1 MNAAANVFVQEQIK
15 QAHAQMYEEIE
26 RQVALRTHAEAVERS
41 SQREPPLSQNRNP
54 NYNPPS
60 EQMMELS
67 QWELSQS
74 SHQKEV
80 LNNLIGLKNK
90 MRSNGE
96 VLANLIG
103 NASDMDE

>member
-26 RQVALRTHAEAVERS
+26 RQVALRTHAEAVDRS

-54 NYNPPS
+54 DYNPPS
-60 EQMMELS
+60 EQMEIS

-74 SHQKEV
+74 TNQKNI